1 RTARESPRLPN
12 RLAHLEH
19 AFDRAK
25 RLQTD
30 LLGHGD
36 LRLLVDEGKVQLF
49 DRVEPHVRALVAAA
63 PVLWRGR
70 DERLPRI
77 VLLHLMEDTLLGRD
91 DERVLFAL
99 PGEPADRTR
108 RADEVC
114 VPQNGLLTFRV
125 SQNWRIRVTN
135 LQPDELLLAE
145 DLVYD
150 ARAVP
155 EHHVPPGLL
164 RKEAAEVAI

>member
-1 RTARESPRLPN
+1 
-12 RLAHLEH
+12 
-19 AFDRAK
+19 
-25 RLQTD
+25 
-30 LLGHGD
+30 
-36 LRLLVDEGKVQLF
+36 
-49 DRVEPHVRALVAAA
+49 
-63 PVLWRGR
+63 
-70 DERLPRI
+70 
-77 VLLHLMEDTLLGRD
+77 HLMEDTLLGRD

-164 RKEAAEVAI
+164 RKEAAEVAIRCKNDRLVLGDLPDDVLGVRRRHNDVGEGFRRRCAVDVGNQDVPRALVEEGSKFLGP